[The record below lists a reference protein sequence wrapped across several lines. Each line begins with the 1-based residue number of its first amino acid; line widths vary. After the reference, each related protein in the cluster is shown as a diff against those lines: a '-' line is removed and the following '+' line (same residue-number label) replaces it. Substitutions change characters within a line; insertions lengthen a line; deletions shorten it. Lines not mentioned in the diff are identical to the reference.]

1 MDNDIKEYTTPK
13 GEKRY
18 KFLIYVG
25 KDKTTGH
32 TIQIKKQ
39 GFKSK
44 DEALEAY
51 LNYKLKIV
59 KGEYEPLNKKKLTFK
74 QLFESWDKV
83 YKPTVKES
91 TYAVTMRYFNN
102 HILSA
107 LGSIYVE
114 KITVPECQKAV
125 NKWFEEAPHTFDR
138 FIHYA
143 SKVFKYGIDM
153 ELLTSNPMEKVI
165 KPKLK
170 ERPQQYQE
178 FYDKDELNKFLS
190 CAKKCNFRYF
200 IYFRLLAYT
209 GMRKGESLALKWSD
223 IDFKTN
229 TISITRNVT
238 TGLNNRPYISNGKTA
253 NSVRRISVDS
263 ETMHYLKEWRY
274 CQQKDMIKK
283 GFNFLDADNYIF
295 PTVNNGL
302 TSLSKPRQWNKSI
315 CDKFGLRRIKIH
327 GFRHTHASLCYS
339 AGLNAKEIQKRL
351 GHADSKTTMNVYTHV
366 MKNDENKA
374 VKKFA
379 DFMKY

>member
-25 KDKTTGH
+25 KDETTGH

-107 LGSIYVE
+107 LGNIYIE
-114 KITVPECQKAV
+114 KITVAECQKAV
-125 NKWFEEAPHTFDR
+125 NEWFEEAPHTFDR

-200 IYFRLLAYT
+200 VYFRLLAYT
-209 GMRKGESLALKWSD
+209 GMRKGESLAVKWSD
-223 IDFKTN
+223 IDFETN

-253 NSVRRISVDS
+253 NSVRRIPVDS
-263 ETMHYLKEWRY
+263 ETMNYLKEWRY
-274 CQQKDMIKK
+274 CQQKDMLKK

-295 PTVNNGL
+295 PTINNGI

-366 MKNDENKA
+366 MKNDEKKA

-379 DFMKY
+379 DFMK

>member
-25 KDKTTGH
+25 KDETTGH

-107 LGSIYVE
+107 LGNIYIE
-114 KITVPECQKAV
+114 KITVAECQKAV
-125 NKWFEEAPHTFDR
+125 NEWFEEAPHTFDR

-200 IYFRLLAYT
+200 VYFRLLAYT

-223 IDFKTN
+223 IDFETN

-253 NSVRRISVDS
+253 NSVRRIPVDS
-263 ETMHYLKEWRY
+263 ETMNYLKEWRY
-274 CQQKDMIKK
+274 CQQKDMLKK

-295 PTVNNGL
+295 PTINNGI

-366 MKNDENKA
+366 MKKEKKKA

-379 DFMKY
+379 DFMK

>member
-1 MDNDIKEYTTPK
+1 MNNDIKEYTTPK

-25 KDKTTGH
+25 KDETTGH

-107 LGSIYVE
+107 LGNIYIE
-114 KITVPECQKAV
+114 KITVAECQKAV
-125 NKWFEEAPHTFDR
+125 NEWFEEAPHTFDR

-178 FYDKDELNKFLS
+178 FYDKDELNKFLA

-200 IYFRLLAYT
+200 VYFRLLAYT

-223 IDFKTN
+223 IDFETN

-253 NSVRRISVDS
+253 NSVRRTPVDS
-263 ETMHYLKEWRY
+263 ETMNYLKEWRY
-274 CQQKDMIKK
+274 CQQKDMLKK

-295 PTVNNGL
+295 PTINNGI

-366 MKNDENKA
+366 MKNDEKKA
-374 VKKFA
+374 VKKFV
-379 DFMKY
+379 DFMK

>member
-25 KDKTTGH
+25 KDETTGH

-39 GFKSK
+39 GLKSK

-107 LGSIYVE
+107 LGNIYIE
-114 KITVPECQKAV
+114 KITVAECQKAV
-125 NKWFEEAPHTFDR
+125 NEWFEEAPHTFDR

-200 IYFRLLAYT
+200 VYFRLLAYT

-223 IDFKTN
+223 IDFETN

-253 NSVRRISVDS
+253 NSVRRIPVDS
-263 ETMHYLKEWRY
+263 ETMNYLKEWRY
-274 CQQKDMIKK
+274 CQQKDMLKK

-295 PTVNNGL
+295 PTINNGI

-366 MKNDENKA
+366 MKNDEKKA

-379 DFMKY
+379 DFMK

>member
-25 KDKTTGH
+25 KDETTGH

-51 LNYKLKIV
+51 LNYKLKIG

-107 LGSIYVE
+107 LGNIYIE
-114 KITVPECQKAV
+114 KITVAECQKAV
-125 NKWFEEAPHTFDR
+125 NEWFEEAPHTFDR

-200 IYFRLLAYT
+200 VYFRLLAYT

-223 IDFKTN
+223 IDFETN

-253 NSVRRISVDS
+253 NSVRRIPVDS
-263 ETMHYLKEWRY
+263 ETMNYLKEWRY
-274 CQQKDMIKK
+274 CQQKDMLKK

-295 PTVNNGL
+295 PTINNGI

-366 MKNDENKA
+366 MKNDEKKA

-379 DFMKY
+379 DFMK

>member
-25 KDKTTGH
+25 KDETTGH

-107 LGSIYVE
+107 LGNIYIE
-114 KITVPECQKAV
+114 KITVAECQKAV
-125 NKWFEEAPHTFDR
+125 NEWFEEAPHTFDR

-178 FYDKDELNKFLS
+178 FYDKDELNKYLS

-200 IYFRLLAYT
+200 VYFRLLAYT

-223 IDFKTN
+223 IDFETN

-253 NSVRRISVDS
+253 NSVRRIPVDS
-263 ETMHYLKEWRY
+263 ETMNYLKEWRY
-274 CQQKDMIKK
+274 CQQKDMLKK

-295 PTVNNGL
+295 PTINNGI

-366 MKNDENKA
+366 MKNDEKKA

-379 DFMKY
+379 DFMK

>member
-25 KDKTTGH
+25 KDETTGH

-107 LGSIYVE
+107 LGNIYIE
-114 KITVPECQKAV
+114 KITVAECQKAV
-125 NKWFEEAPHTFDR
+125 NEWFEEAPHTFDR

-200 IYFRLLAYT
+200 VYFRLLAYT

-223 IDFKTN
+223 IDFETN

-253 NSVRRISVDS
+253 NSVRRIPVDS
-263 ETMHYLKEWRY
+263 ETMNYLKEWRY
-274 CQQKDMIKK
+274 CQQKDMLKK

-295 PTVNNGL
+295 PTINNGI

-339 AGLNAKEIQKRL
+339 AGLNAKKIQKRL

-366 MKNDENKA
+366 MKNDEKKA

-379 DFMKY
+379 DFMK

>member
-25 KDKTTGH
+25 KDETTGH

-59 KGEYEPLNKKKLTFK
+59 KGEYEPLNKKKLNFK

-107 LGSIYVE
+107 LGNIYIE
-114 KITVPECQKAV
+114 KITVAECQKAV
-125 NKWFEEAPHTFDR
+125 NEWFEEAPHTFDR

-200 IYFRLLAYT
+200 VYFRLLAYT

-223 IDFKTN
+223 IDFETN

-253 NSVRRISVDS
+253 NSVRRIPVDS
-263 ETMHYLKEWRY
+263 ETMNYLKEWRY
-274 CQQKDMIKK
+274 CQQKDMLKK

-295 PTVNNGL
+295 PTINNGI

-366 MKNDENKA
+366 MKNDEKKA

-379 DFMKY
+379 DFMK

>member
-25 KDKTTGH
+25 KDETTGH

-59 KGEYEPLNKKKLTFK
+59 KGEYEPLKKKKLTFK
-74 QLFESWDKV
+74 QLFESWNKV

-91 TYAVTMRYFNN
+91 TYAVIMRYFNN

-107 LGSIYVE
+107 LGNIYIE
-114 KITVPECQKAV
+114 KITVAECQKAV
-125 NKWFEEAPHTFDR
+125 NEWFEEAPHTFDR

-200 IYFRLLAYT
+200 VYFRLLAYT

-223 IDFKTN
+223 IDFETN

-253 NSVRRISVDS
+253 NSVRRIPVDS
-263 ETMHYLKEWRY
+263 ETMNYLKEWRY
-274 CQQKDMIKK
+274 CQQKDMLKK

-295 PTVNNGL
+295 PTINNGI

-366 MKNDENKA
+366 MKNDEKKA

-379 DFMKY
+379 DFMK

>member
-25 KDKTTGH
+25 KDETTGH

-107 LGSIYVE
+107 LGNIYIE
-114 KITVPECQKAV
+114 KITVAECQKAV
-125 NKWFEEAPHTFDR
+125 NEWFEEAPHTFDR

-200 IYFRLLAYT
+200 VYFRLLAYT

-223 IDFKTN
+223 IDFETN

-238 TGLNNRPYISNGKTA
+238 TGLNNRPHISNGKTA
-253 NSVRRISVDS
+253 NSVRRIPVDS
-263 ETMHYLKEWRY
+263 ETMNYLKEWRY
-274 CQQKDMIKK
+274 CQQKDMLKK

-295 PTVNNGL
+295 PTINNGI

-366 MKNDENKA
+366 MKNDEKKA

-379 DFMKY
+379 DFMK

>member
-25 KDKTTGH
+25 KDETTGH

-107 LGSIYVE
+107 LGNIYIE
-114 KITVPECQKAV
+114 KITVAECQKAV
-125 NKWFEEAPHTFDR
+125 NEWFEEAPHTFDR

-200 IYFRLLAYT
+200 VYFRLLAYT

-223 IDFKTN
+223 IDFETN

-238 TGLNNRPYISNGKTA
+238 TGLNNRPYISNVKTA
-253 NSVRRISVDS
+253 NSVRRIPVDS
-263 ETMHYLKEWRY
+263 ETMNYLKEWRY
-274 CQQKDMIKK
+274 CQQKDMLKK

-295 PTVNNGL
+295 PTINNGI

-366 MKNDENKA
+366 MKNDEKKA

-379 DFMKY
+379 DFMK

>member
-25 KDKTTGH
+25 KDETTGH

-107 LGSIYVE
+107 LGNIYIE
-114 KITVPECQKAV
+114 KITVAECQKAV
-125 NKWFEEAPHTFDR
+125 NEWFEEAPHTFDR

-200 IYFRLLAYT
+200 VYFRLLAYT
-209 GMRKGESLALKWSD
+209 GMRKGESLALKWSE
-223 IDFKTN
+223 IDFETN

-253 NSVRRISVDS
+253 NSVRRIPVDS
-263 ETMHYLKEWRY
+263 ETMNYLKEWRY
-274 CQQKDMIKK
+274 CQQKDMLKK

-295 PTVNNGL
+295 PTINNGI

-366 MKNDENKA
+366 MKNDEKKA

-379 DFMKY
+379 DFMK

>member
-25 KDKTTGH
+25 KDETTGH

-107 LGSIYVE
+107 LGNIYIE
-114 KITVPECQKAV
+114 KITVAECQKAV
-125 NKWFEEAPHTFDR
+125 NEWFEEAPHTFDR

-190 CAKKCNFRYF
+190 CAKEYNFRYF
-200 IYFRLLAYT
+200 VYFRLLAYT

-223 IDFKTN
+223 IDFETN

-253 NSVRRISVDS
+253 NSVRRIPVDS
-263 ETMHYLKEWRY
+263 ETMNYLKEWRY
-274 CQQKDMIKK
+274 CQQKDMLKK

-295 PTVNNGL
+295 PTINNGI

-366 MKNDENKA
+366 MKNDEKKA

-379 DFMKY
+379 DFMK

>member
-25 KDKTTGH
+25 KDETTGH

-107 LGSIYVE
+107 LGNIYIE
-114 KITVPECQKAV
+114 KITVAECQKAV
-125 NKWFEEAPHTFDR
+125 NEWFEEAPHTFDR

-200 IYFRLLAYT
+200 VYFRLLAYT

-223 IDFKTN
+223 IDFETN

-238 TGLNNRPYISNGKTA
+238 TGLNNRSYISNGKTA
-253 NSVRRISVDS
+253 NSVRRIPVDS
-263 ETMHYLKEWRY
+263 ETMNYLKEWRY
-274 CQQKDMIKK
+274 CQQKDMLKK

-295 PTVNNGL
+295 PTINNGI

-366 MKNDENKA
+366 MKNDEKKA

-379 DFMKY
+379 DFMK

>member
-25 KDKTTGH
+25 KDETTGH

-74 QLFESWDKV
+74 QLFESRDKV

-107 LGSIYVE
+107 LGNIYIE
-114 KITVPECQKAV
+114 KITVAECQKAV
-125 NKWFEEAPHTFDR
+125 NEWFEEAPHTFDR

-200 IYFRLLAYT
+200 VYFRLLAYT

-223 IDFKTN
+223 IDFETN

-253 NSVRRISVDS
+253 NSVRRIPVDS
-263 ETMHYLKEWRY
+263 ETMNYLKEWRY
-274 CQQKDMIKK
+274 CQQKDMLKK

-295 PTVNNGL
+295 PTINNGI

-366 MKNDENKA
+366 MKNDEKKA

-379 DFMKY
+379 DFMK

>member
-25 KDKTTGH
+25 KDETTGH

-74 QLFESWDKV
+74 QLFESWEKV
-83 YKPTVKES
+83 YKTTVKES

-107 LGSIYVE
+107 LGNIYIE
-114 KITVPECQKAV
+114 KITVAECQKAV
-125 NKWFEEAPHTFDR
+125 NEWFEEAPHTFDR

-200 IYFRLLAYT
+200 VYFRLLAYT

-223 IDFKTN
+223 IDFETN

-253 NSVRRISVDS
+253 NSVRRIPVDS
-263 ETMHYLKEWRY
+263 ETMNYLKEWRY
-274 CQQKDMIKK
+274 CQQKDMLKK

-295 PTVNNGL
+295 PTINNGI

-366 MKNDENKA
+366 MKNDEKKA

-379 DFMKY
+379 DFMK

>member
-25 KDKTTGH
+25 KDENTGH

-107 LGSIYVE
+107 LGNIYIE
-114 KITVPECQKAV
+114 KITVAECQKAV
-125 NKWFEEAPHTFDR
+125 NEWFEEAPHTFDR

-200 IYFRLLAYT
+200 VYFRLLAYT

-223 IDFKTN
+223 IDFETN

-253 NSVRRISVDS
+253 NSVRRIPVDS
-263 ETMHYLKEWRY
+263 ETMNYLKEWRY
-274 CQQKDMIKK
+274 CQQKDMLKK

-295 PTVNNGL
+295 PTINNGI

-366 MKNDENKA
+366 MKNDEKKA

-379 DFMKY
+379 DFMK

>member
-18 KFLIYVG
+18 KFLIYMG
-25 KDKTTGH
+25 KDETTGH

-59 KGEYEPLNKKKLTFK
+59 KGEYEPLKKKKLTFK
-74 QLFESWDKV
+74 QLFESWNKV

-107 LGSIYVE
+107 LGNIYIE
-114 KITVPECQKAV
+114 KITVAECQKAV
-125 NKWFEEAPHTFDR
+125 NEWFEEAPHTFDR

-200 IYFRLLAYT
+200 VYFRLLAYT

-223 IDFKTN
+223 IDFETN

-253 NSVRRISVDS
+253 NSVRRIPVDS
-263 ETMHYLKEWRY
+263 ETMNYLKEWRY
-274 CQQKDMIKK
+274 CQQKDMLKK

-295 PTVNNGL
+295 PTINNGI

-366 MKNDENKA
+366 MKNDEKKA

-379 DFMKY
+379 DFMK

>member
-25 KDKTTGH
+25 KDETTGH

-107 LGSIYVE
+107 LGNIYIE
-114 KITVPECQKAV
+114 KITVAECQKAV
-125 NKWFEEAPHTFDR
+125 NEWFEEAPHTFDR

-200 IYFRLLAYT
+200 VYFRLLAYT

-223 IDFKTN
+223 IDFETN

-253 NSVRRISVDS
+253 NSVRRIPVDS
-263 ETMHYLKEWRY
+263 ETMNYLKEWRY
-274 CQQKDMIKK
+274 CQQKDMLKK

-295 PTVNNGL
+295 PTINNGI

-315 CDKFGLRRIKIH
+315 WDKFGLRRIKIH

-366 MKNDENKA
+366 MKNDEKKA

-379 DFMKY
+379 DFMK

>member
-1 MDNDIKEYTTPK
+1 MDNDIKKYTTASGK
-13 GEKRY
+13 TRY
-18 KFLIYVG
+18 GFLLYVG
-25 KDKTTGH
+25 KDETTGH

-44 DEALEAY
+44 DKALEAY

-59 KGEYEPLNKKKLTFK
+59 KGEYEPLKKKKLTFK

-91 TYAVTMRYFNN
+91 TYAVTMRYFKN
-102 HILSA
+102 HILNA
-107 LGSIYVE
+107 LGNIYID
-114 KITVPECQKAV
+114 KITVAECQKAV
-125 NKWFEEAPHTFDR
+125 NEWFEEAPRTFDR

-178 FYDKDELNKFLS
+178 FYDKDELNKFLA

-200 IYFRLLAYT
+200 VYFRLLAYT

-223 IDFKTN
+223 IDFETN

-253 NSVRRISVDS
+253 NSVRRIPVDS

-274 CQQKDMIKK
+274 CQQKDMLKK

-295 PTVNNGL
+295 PTINNGI

-366 MKNDENKA
+366 MKNDEKKA
-374 VKKFA
+374 AKKFA

>member
-25 KDKTTGH
+25 KDETTGH

-107 LGSIYVE
+107 LGNIYIE
-114 KITVPECQKAV
+114 KITVAECQKAV
-125 NKWFEEAPHTFDR
+125 NEWFKEAPHTFDR

-200 IYFRLLAYT
+200 VYFRLLAYT

-223 IDFKTN
+223 IDFETN

-253 NSVRRISVDS
+253 NSVRRIPVDS
-263 ETMHYLKEWRY
+263 ETMNYLKEWRY
-274 CQQKDMIKK
+274 CQQKDMLKK

-295 PTVNNGL
+295 PTINNGI

-366 MKNDENKA
+366 MKNDEKKA

-379 DFMKY
+379 DFMK

>member
-25 KDKTTGH
+25 KDETTGH

-91 TYAVTMRYFNN
+91 TYAVTIRYFNN

-107 LGSIYVE
+107 LGNIYIE
-114 KITVPECQKAV
+114 KITVAECQKAV
-125 NKWFEEAPHTFDR
+125 NEWFEEAPHTFDR

-200 IYFRLLAYT
+200 VYFRLLAYT

-223 IDFKTN
+223 IDFETN

-253 NSVRRISVDS
+253 NSVRRIPVDS
-263 ETMHYLKEWRY
+263 ETMNYLKEWRY
-274 CQQKDMIKK
+274 CQQKDMLKK

-295 PTVNNGL
+295 PTINNGI

-366 MKNDENKA
+366 MKNDEKKA

-379 DFMKY
+379 DFMK

>member
-25 KDKTTGH
+25 KDETTGH

-107 LGSIYVE
+107 LGNIYIE
-114 KITVPECQKAV
+114 KITVAECQKAV
-125 NKWFEEAPHTFDR
+125 NEWFEEAPHTFDR

-200 IYFRLLAYT
+200 VYFRLLAYT

-223 IDFKTN
+223 IDFETN

-253 NSVRRISVDS
+253 NSVRRIPVDS
-263 ETMHYLKEWRY
+263 ETMNYLKEWRY
-274 CQQKDMIKK
+274 CQQKDMLKK

-295 PTVNNGL
+295 PTINNGI
-302 TSLSKPRQWNKSI
+302 TSLLKPRQCNKSI

-366 MKNDENKA
+366 MKNDEKKA

-379 DFMKY
+379 DFMK

>member
-25 KDKTTGH
+25 KDETTGH

-107 LGSIYVE
+107 LGNIYIE
-114 KITVPECQKAV
+114 KITVAECQKAV
-125 NKWFEEAPHTFDR
+125 NEWFEEAPHTFDR

-200 IYFRLLAYT
+200 VYFRLLAYT

-223 IDFKTN
+223 IDFETN

-253 NSVRRISVDS
+253 NSVRRIPVDS
-263 ETMHYLKEWRY
+263 ETMNYLKEWRY
-274 CQQKDMIKK
+274 CQQKDMLKK

-295 PTVNNGL
+295 PTINNGI

-366 MKNDENKA
+366 MKNDEKKA

-379 DFMKY
+379 DFMK

>member
-25 KDKTTGH
+25 KDETTGH

-107 LGSIYVE
+107 LGNIYIE
-114 KITVPECQKAV
+114 KITVAECQKAV
-125 NKWFEEAPHTFDR
+125 NEWFEEAPHTFDR

-165 KPKLK
+165 KLKLK

-200 IYFRLLAYT
+200 VYFRLLAYT

-223 IDFKTN
+223 IDFETN

-253 NSVRRISVDS
+253 NSVRRIPVDS
-263 ETMHYLKEWRY
+263 ETMNYLKEWRY
-274 CQQKDMIKK
+274 CQQKDMLKK

-295 PTVNNGL
+295 PTINNGI

-366 MKNDENKA
+366 MKNDEKKA

-379 DFMKY
+379 DFMK

>member
-25 KDKTTGH
+25 KDETTGH

-107 LGSIYVE
+107 LGNIYIE
-114 KITVPECQKAV
+114 KITVAECQKAV
-125 NKWFEEAPHTFDR
+125 NEWFEEAPHTFDR

-143 SKVFKYGIDM
+143 SKVFKFCIDM

-200 IYFRLLAYT
+200 VYFRLLAYT

-223 IDFKTN
+223 IDFETN

-253 NSVRRISVDS
+253 NSVRRIPVDS
-263 ETMHYLKEWRY
+263 ETMNYLKEWRY
-274 CQQKDMIKK
+274 CQQKDMLKK

-295 PTVNNGL
+295 PTINNGI

-366 MKNDENKA
+366 MKNDEKKA

-379 DFMKY
+379 DFMK

>member
-25 KDKTTGH
+25 KDETTGH

-107 LGSIYVE
+107 LGNIYIE
-114 KITVPECQKAV
+114 KITVAECQKAV
-125 NKWFEEAPHTFDR
+125 NEWFEEAPHTFDR

-200 IYFRLLAYT
+200 VYFRLLAYT

-223 IDFKTN
+223 IDFETN

-253 NSVRRISVDS
+253 NSVRRIPVDS
-263 ETMHYLKEWRY
+263 ETMNYLKEWRY
-274 CQQKDMIKK
+274 CQQKDMLKK

-295 PTVNNGL
+295 PTINNGI

-366 MKNDENKA
+366 MKNGEKKA

-379 DFMKY
+379 DFMK

>member
-25 KDKTTGH
+25 KDETTGH

-107 LGSIYVE
+107 LGNIYIE
-114 KITVPECQKAV
+114 KITVAECQKAV
-125 NKWFEEAPHTFDR
+125 NEWFEEAPHTFDR

-200 IYFRLLAYT
+200 VYFRLLAYT

-223 IDFKTN
+223 IDFETN

-253 NSVRRISVDS
+253 NSVRRIPVDS
-263 ETMHYLKEWRY
+263 ETMNYLKEWRY
-274 CQQKDMIKK
+274 CQQKDMLKK

-295 PTVNNGL
+295 PTINNGI

-315 CDKFGLRRIKIH
+315 CDKFVLRRIKIH

-366 MKNDENKA
+366 MKNDEKKA

-379 DFMKY
+379 DFMK

>member
-25 KDKTTGH
+25 KDETTGH

-59 KGEYEPLNKKKLTFK
+59 KGEYEPLKKKKLTFK
-74 QLFESWDKV
+74 QLFESWNKV

-107 LGSIYVE
+107 LGNIYIE
-114 KITVPECQKAV
+114 KITVAECQKAV
-125 NKWFEEAPHTFDR
+125 NEWFEEAPHTFDR

-200 IYFRLLAYT
+200 VYFRLLAYT

-223 IDFKTN
+223 IYFETN

-253 NSVRRISVDS
+253 NSVRRIPVDS
-263 ETMHYLKEWRY
+263 ETMNYLKEWRY
-274 CQQKDMIKK
+274 CQQKDMLKK

-295 PTVNNGL
+295 PTINNGI

-366 MKNDENKA
+366 MKNDEKKA

-379 DFMKY
+379 DFMK

>member
-25 KDKTTGH
+25 KDETTGH

-107 LGSIYVE
+107 LGNIYIE
-114 KITVPECQKAV
+114 KITVAECQKAV
-125 NKWFEEAPHTFDR
+125 NEWFEEAPHTFDR

-200 IYFRLLAYT
+200 VYFRLLAYT
-209 GMRKGESLALKWSD
+209 GMHKGESLALKWSD
-223 IDFKTN
+223 IDFETN

-253 NSVRRISVDS
+253 NSVRRIPVDS
-263 ETMHYLKEWRY
+263 ETMNYLKEWRY
-274 CQQKDMIKK
+274 CQQKDMLKK

-295 PTVNNGL
+295 PTINNGI

-366 MKNDENKA
+366 MKNDEKKA

-379 DFMKY
+379 DFMK

>member
-25 KDKTTGH
+25 KDETTGH

-107 LGSIYVE
+107 LGNIYIE
-114 KITVPECQKAV
+114 KITVAECQKAV
-125 NKWFEEAPHTFDR
+125 NEWFEEAPHTFDR

-200 IYFRLLAYT
+200 VYFRLLAYT

-253 NSVRRISVDS
+253 NSVRRIPVDS
-263 ETMHYLKEWRY
+263 ETMNYLKEWRY
-274 CQQKDMIKK
+274 CQQKDMLKK

-295 PTVNNGL
+295 PTINNGI

-366 MKNDENKA
+366 MKNDEKKA

-379 DFMKY
+379 DFMK

>member
-25 KDKTTGH
+25 KDETTGH
-32 TIQIKKQ
+32 TIQINKQ

-107 LGSIYVE
+107 LGNIYIE
-114 KITVPECQKAV
+114 KITVAECQKAV
-125 NKWFEEAPHTFDR
+125 NEWFEEAPHTFDR

-200 IYFRLLAYT
+200 VYFRLLAYT

-223 IDFKTN
+223 IDFETN

-253 NSVRRISVDS
+253 NSVRRIPVDS
-263 ETMHYLKEWRY
+263 ETMNYLKEWRY
-274 CQQKDMIKK
+274 CQQKDMLKK

-295 PTVNNGL
+295 PTINNGI

-366 MKNDENKA
+366 MKNDEKKA

-379 DFMKY
+379 DFMK

>member
-25 KDKTTGH
+25 KDETTGH

-107 LGSIYVE
+107 LGNIYIE
-114 KITVPECQKAV
+114 KITVAECQKAV
-125 NKWFEEAPHTFDR
+125 NEWFEEAPHTFDR

-143 SKVFKYGIDM
+143 SKVFIFGIDM

-200 IYFRLLAYT
+200 VYFRLLAYT

-223 IDFKTN
+223 IDFETN

-253 NSVRRISVDS
+253 NSVRRIPVDS
-263 ETMHYLKEWRY
+263 ETMNYLKEWRY
-274 CQQKDMIKK
+274 CQQKDMLKK

-295 PTVNNGL
+295 PTINNGI

-366 MKNDENKA
+366 MKNDEKKA

-379 DFMKY
+379 DFMK

>member
-25 KDKTTGH
+25 KDETTGH

-107 LGSIYVE
+107 LGNIYIE
-114 KITVPECQKAV
+114 KITVAECQKAV
-125 NKWFEEAPHTFDR
+125 NEWFEEAPHTFDR

-178 FYDKDELNKFLS
+178 FYDKDELNEFLS

-200 IYFRLLAYT
+200 VYFRLLAYT

-223 IDFKTN
+223 IDFETN

-253 NSVRRISVDS
+253 NSVRRIPVDS
-263 ETMHYLKEWRY
+263 ETMNYLKEWRY
-274 CQQKDMIKK
+274 CQQKDMLKK

-295 PTVNNGL
+295 PTINNGI

-366 MKNDENKA
+366 MKNDEKKA

-379 DFMKY
+379 DFMK

>member
-25 KDKTTGH
+25 KDETTGH

-107 LGSIYVE
+107 LGNIYIE
-114 KITVPECQKAV
+114 KITVAECQKAV
-125 NKWFEEAPHTFDR
+125 NEWFEEAPHTFDR

-200 IYFRLLAYT
+200 VYFRLLAYT

-223 IDFKTN
+223 IDFETN

-253 NSVRRISVDS
+253 NSVRRIPVDS
-263 ETMHYLKEWRY
+263 ETMNYLKEWRY
-274 CQQKDMIKK
+274 CQQKDMLKK

-295 PTVNNGL
+295 PTINNGI

-327 GFRHTHASLCYS
+327 GFRHTHASL
-339 AGLNAKEIQKRL
+339 
-351 GHADSKTTMNVYTHV
+351 
-366 MKNDENKA
+366 
-374 VKKFA
+374 
-379 DFMKY
+379 

>member
-25 KDKTTGH
+25 KDETTGH

-107 LGSIYVE
+107 LGNIYIE
-114 KITVPECQKAV
+114 KITVAECQKAV
-125 NKWFEEAPHTFDR
+125 NEWFEEAPHTFDR

-200 IYFRLLAYT
+200 VYFRLLAYT

-223 IDFKTN
+223 IDFETN

-238 TGLNNRPYISNGKTA
+238 TGLNNRPYISNGKTT
-253 NSVRRISVDS
+253 NSVRRIPVDS
-263 ETMHYLKEWRY
+263 ETMNYLKEWRY
-274 CQQKDMIKK
+274 CQQKDMLKK

-295 PTVNNGL
+295 PTINNGI

-366 MKNDENKA
+366 MKNDEKKA

-379 DFMKY
+379 DFMK

>member
-25 KDKTTGH
+25 KDETTGH

-107 LGSIYVE
+107 LGNIYIE
-114 KITVPECQKAV
+114 KITVAECQKAV
-125 NKWFEEAPHTFDR
+125 NEWFEEAPHTFDR

-200 IYFRLLAYT
+200 VYFRLLAYT

-223 IDFKTN
+223 IDFETN

-253 NSVRRISVDS
+253 NSVRRIPVDS
-263 ETMHYLKEWRY
+263 ETMNYIKEWRY
-274 CQQKDMIKK
+274 CQQKDMLKK

-295 PTVNNGL
+295 PTINNGI

-366 MKNDENKA
+366 MKNDEKKA

-379 DFMKY
+379 DFMK

>member
-25 KDKTTGH
+25 KDETTGH

-107 LGSIYVE
+107 LGNIYIE
-114 KITVPECQKAV
+114 KITVAECQKAV
-125 NKWFEEAPHTFDR
+125 NEWFEEAPHTFDR

-200 IYFRLLAYT
+200 VYFRLLAYT

-223 IDFKTN
+223 IDFETN

-253 NSVRRISVDS
+253 NSVRRIPVDS
-263 ETMHYLKEWRY
+263 ETMNYLKEWRY
-274 CQQKDMIKK
+274 CQQKDMLKK

-295 PTVNNGL
+295 PTINNGI

-366 MKNDENKA
+366 MKNDEKKA
-374 VKKFA
+374 VK
-379 DFMKY
+379 

>member
-25 KDKTTGH
+25 KDETTGH

-59 KGEYEPLNKKKLTFK
+59 KGEYEPLKKKKLTFK

-107 LGSIYVE
+107 LGNIYVE
-114 KITVPECQKAV
+114 KITVSECQKAV

-200 IYFRLLAYT
+200 VYFRLLAYT

-223 IDFKTN
+223 IDFETN

-253 NSVRRISVDS
+253 NSVRRIPVDS
-263 ETMHYLKEWRY
+263 ETMNYLKEWRY
-274 CQQKDMIKK
+274 CQQKDMLKK

-295 PTVNNGL
+295 PTINNGI

-366 MKNDENKA
+366 MKNDEKKA

>member
-25 KDKTTGH
+25 KDETTGH

-59 KGEYEPLNKKKLTFK
+59 KGEYEPLKKKKLTFK
-74 QLFESWDKV
+74 QLFESWNKV

-107 LGSIYVE
+107 LGNIYIE
-114 KITVPECQKAV
+114 KITVAECQKAV
-125 NKWFEEAPHTFDR
+125 NEWFEEAPHTFDR

-200 IYFRLLAYT
+200 VYFRLLAYT

-223 IDFKTN
+223 IDFETN

-253 NSVRRISVDS
+253 NSVRRIPVDS
-263 ETMHYLKEWRY
+263 ETMNYLKEWRY
-274 CQQKDMIKK
+274 CQQKDMLKK

-295 PTVNNGL
+295 PTINNGI

-366 MKNDENKA
+366 MKNDEKKA

-379 DFMKY
+379 DFMK